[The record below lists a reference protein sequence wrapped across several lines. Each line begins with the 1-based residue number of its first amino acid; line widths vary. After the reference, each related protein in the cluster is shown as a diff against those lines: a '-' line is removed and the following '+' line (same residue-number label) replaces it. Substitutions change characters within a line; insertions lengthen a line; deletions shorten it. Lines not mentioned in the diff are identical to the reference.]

1 MQKCNLFREPGLDW
15 RGIFARNLL
24 PMIGYNF
31 HTHTH
36 YSDGRD
42 TPEAFVKHALA
53 LKMKALGFSE
63 HSPLPFDN
71 KFSIKEKDLRKYAA
85 EVRQLAEAYQG
96 RLDIFLSIEMDY
108 VPGLSENFESLRQ
121 RAGLDYVIGSVHLV
135 GSDREEN
142 LWFTDGPDV
151 AVYDAGL
158 QQFYG
163 GDIRRAV
170 KAFYDQTNEMIETQ
184 QFDVIGHW
192 DKIKMHNQNRYF
204 TEDEAWY
211 KNLALETL
219 ELIASKGLIAEVN
232 TRGLYKKR
240 SESLYPSQWLLR
252 AMHERR
258 VPVIISSDAHHP
270 SELMLEFD
278 IAIRAVK
285 EAGYRSALVFGNKGW
300 QEKPLV

>member
-1 MQKCNLFREPGLDW
+1 
-15 RGIFARNLL
+15 
-24 PMIGYNF
+24 MIGYNF

-42 TPEAFVKHALA
+42 TPEAFVKQAIALN
-53 LKMKALGFSE
+53 MKALGFSE

-71 KFSIKEKDLRKYAA
+71 KFSIKEKDLQQYAA
-85 EVRQLAEAYQG
+85 EVRGLAEDFKDQ
-96 RLDIFLSIEMDY
+96 LDIFLSIEMDY
-108 VPGLSENFESLRQ
+108 IPGLSENFDSLRQ

-135 GSDREEN
+135 GSDCEEN

-151 AVYDAGL
+151 AAYDAGL
-158 QQFYG
+158 QKFYG

-170 KAFYDQTNEMIETQ
+170 KAFYRQTNEMIETQ

-211 KNLALETL
+211 KNLTLETL
-219 ELIASKGLIAEVN
+219 ELIASKRLIAEVN

-240 SESLYPSQWLLR
+240 SDSLYPSQWLLE
-252 AMHERR
+252 AMYERG

-285 EAGYRSALVFGNKGW
+285 EAGYRSVLVFGSNGW

>member
-1 MQKCNLFREPGLDW
+1 
-15 RGIFARNLL
+15 
-24 PMIGYNF
+24 MIGYNF
-31 HTHTH
+31 HTHTY

-42 TPEAFVKHALA
+42 TPEAFVRQAIALG
-53 LKMKALGFSE
+53 MKALGFSE

-71 KFSIKEKDLRKYAA
+71 KFSIKEKDLKNYAA
-85 EVRQLAEAYQG
+85 EVRQLAEAYQD

-108 VPGLSENFESLRQ
+108 IPGLSENYDSLRQ

-170 KAFYDQTNEMIETQ
+170 KSFYDQTNEMIETQ

-204 TEDEAWY
+204 TEDEVWY
-211 KNLALETL
+211 KKLALETL
-219 ELIASKGLIAEVN
+219 ELIDSKGLIAEVN

-240 SESLYPSQWLLR
+240 SDSLYPSQWLLR
-252 AMHERR
+252 AMNERQ

-278 IAIRAVK
+278 IAVRAVK
-285 EAGYRSALVFGNKGW
+285 DAGYRSVLVFGSKGW